1 MNDVLKEQF
10 INDLQTLVRF
20 PSTLSERVG
29 DYPYG
34 SAIGEA
40 LEWFLA
46 LGKEY
51 GFDTV
56 NVDHQAGY
64 IEFGAGEEIGI
75 LGHWSVLSVELLKA
89 LH

>member
-1 MNDVLKEQF
+1 MNELLKQQF
-10 INDLQTLVRF
+10 ITDLKTLVRF
-20 PSTLSERVG
+20 TSTLSEPVG

-75 LGHWSVLSVELLKA
+75 LGHWGVLTVKLLKA

>member
-1 MNDVLKEQF
+1 MNDFLKQQF
-10 INDLQTLVRF
+10 LIDRQTLVRF
-20 PSTLSERVG
+20 PSTLNERVG

-51 GFDTV
+51 GFDTL
-56 NVDHQAGY
+56 NVDHQ
-64 IEFGAGEEIGI
+64 EGI
-75 LGHWSVLSVELLKA
+75 SVL
-89 LH
+89 